1 MATASSGLTLL
12 LGYFPKNFSTI
23 SYTLGIL
30 VEPPT
35 RITSSILS
43 LVTPASLR
51 ADSQGLMVFYKKVS
65 VKDSSLA
72 LVKDMFKCLG
82 PEASA
87 VR

>member
-1 MATASSGLTLL
+1 MD
-12 LGYFPKNFSTI
+12 
-23 SYTLGIL
+23 
-30 VEPPT
+30 PPT

-51 ADSQGLMVFYKKVS
+51 ADSQGLMVLDKKDS

-87 VR
+87 VRYGRLISVEVAEDNSILAFSAASLTL

>member
-1 MATASSGLTLL
+1 
-12 LGYFPKNFSTI
+12 
-23 SYTLGIL
+23 
-30 VEPPT
+30 VDPPT

-51 ADSQGLMVFYKKVS
+51 ALSQGLSVLAKKVS

-72 LVKDMFKCLG
+72 LVNYIFKCLG